1 MGNPKTSSFPV
12 TFSFSACE
20 KFLYIFFSLS
30 GSSGSYPKDIYSD
43 ILIHQCPIIQQV
55 RDCFTAY
62 YHLGMSMEGI
72 VITGIIIFLQPSFAT
87 RMLYI

>member
-12 TFSFSACE
+12 TFSFSLACE
-20 KFLYIFFSLS
+20 NSYIYFFSLS

-72 VITGIIIFLQPSFAT
+72 V
-87 RMLYI
+87 